1 LVCDAD
7 GFDAVNP
14 VALPFKGR
22 NCTVNAR
29 FNRRYNLKRVMLM
42 PARIRQRFVSGETG
56 IDKYSP
62 GLWIDLLEFKLVRS
76 NWLAG
81 LVEYQEP

>member
-1 LVCDAD
+1 
-7 GFDAVNP
+7 
-14 VALPFKGR
+14 
-22 NCTVNAR
+22 
-29 FNRRYNLKRVMLM
+29 M
-42 PARIRQRFVSGETG
+42 PARMRQRFVSGETG

-62 GLWIDLLEFKLVRS
+62 RLWIDLLEFKLMRS